1 MFYLIFIIVC
11 FLLGIYFIINFDKR
25 NNTNNILEGFIESS
39 DKKGFK
45 CPNVLVQK
53 GVKYYL
59 YNSKLDSVPGV
70 NPIQF
75 DNLEDYVE
83 FMDWQRSQGIR
94 CPILYL
100 QQSYNAQGQATYKI
114 RPDPLDLQGGLPPAP
129 PTTSSNSSTSYY
141 TNSPMSSS
149 MTPSMSSPMTPS
161 MSSSMTPS
169 MSSSMTPSMSSSN
182 TTNIIDENNVT
193 NITQQKAENMTYSPN
208 AMDVNWGGEQY
219 TESLIEAGVYAD
231 NNVSIA
237 IR

>member
-25 NNTNNILEGFIESS
+25 NNTNNILEGFIQSS

-161 MSSSMTPS
+161 MSSS
-169 MSSSMTPSMSSSN
+169 N

-193 NITQQKAENMTYSPN
+193 NITQQEAENMTYSPN

>member
-25 NNTNNILEGFIESS
+25 NNTNNILEGFIQSS

-149 MTPSMSSPMTPS
+149 
-161 MSSSMTPS
+161 
-169 MSSSMTPSMSSSN
+169 N
-182 TTNIIDENNVT
+182 TTNINDNNVT
-193 NITQQKAENMTYSPN
+193 NITQQEAENMTYSPN
-208 AMDVNWGGEQY
+208 AMDDNWGGKQY
-219 TESLIEAGVYAD
+219 TENLIQAGVYAD

-237 IR
+237 INN

>member
-53 GVKYYL
+53 GAQYYL

-161 MSSSMTPS
+161 MSSS
-169 MSSSMTPSMSSSN
+169 N

-193 NITQQKAENMTYSPN
+193 NITQQEAENMTYSPN

-231 NNVSIA
+231 NNVSIK
-237 IR
+237 IE

>member
-53 GVKYYL
+53 GAQYYL

-83 FMDWQRSQGIR
+83 FIDWQRSQGIR

-149 MTPSMSSPMTPS
+149 MTPSMSS
-161 MSSSMTPS
+161 
-169 MSSSMTPSMSSSN
+169 SN

-193 NITQQKAENMTYSPN
+193 NITQQEAENMTYSPN

>member
-53 GVKYYL
+53 GAQYYL

-149 MTPSMSSPMTPS
+149 MTPSMSS
-161 MSSSMTPS
+161 
-169 MSSSMTPSMSSSN
+169 SMTPSMSSSN

-193 NITQQKAENMTYSPN
+193 NITQQEAENMTYSPN

>member
-25 NNTNNILEGFIESS
+25 NNTNNILEGFIQSS

-149 MTPSMSSPMTPS
+149 
-161 MSSSMTPS
+161 
-169 MSSSMTPSMSSSN
+169 N
-182 TTNIIDENNVT
+182 TTNINDNNVT
-193 NITQQKAENMTYSPN
+193 NITQQEAENMTYSPN
-208 AMDVNWGGEQY
+208 AMDDNWGGEQY
-219 TESLIEAGVYAD
+219 TENLIQAGVYAD

-237 IR
+237 INN

>member
-11 FLLGIYFIINFDKR
+11 FLLGIYFIINFDKI

-129 PTTSSNSSTSYY
+129 PTTSSNYSTSSY
-141 TNSPMSSS
+141 TNTPMSSS
-149 MTPSMSSPMTPS
+149 SP
-161 MSSSMTPS
+161 
-169 MSSSMTPSMSSSN
+169 SSN

-193 NITQQKAENMTYSPN
+193 NITQEEAENMTFSPN
-208 AMDVNWGGEQY
+208 AMDDNWGGEQY
-219 TESLIEAGVYAD
+219 TERLIQAGVYAD
-231 NNVSIA
+231 NNVSIM
-237 IR
+237 IN

>member
-25 NNTNNILEGFIESS
+25 NNTNNILEGFIQSS

-70 NPIQF
+70 NPIQY

-161 MSSSMTPS
+161 MSSS
-169 MSSSMTPSMSSSN
+169 N

-193 NITQQKAENMTYSPN
+193 NITQQEAENMTYSPN

-231 NNVSIA
+231 NNVSIK
-237 IR
+237 IE

>member
-53 GVKYYL
+53 GAQYYL

-149 MTPSMSSPMTPS
+149 MTPSMSS
-161 MSSSMTPS
+161 
-169 MSSSMTPSMSSSN
+169 SMTPSMSSSN

-193 NITQQKAENMTYSPN
+193 NITQQEAENMTYSPN

-231 NNVSIA
+231 NNVSIK
-237 IR
+237 IE

>member
-11 FLLGIYFIINFDKR
+11 FLLGIYFIINFDKI

-129 PTTSSNSSTSYY
+129 PTTSSNYSTSSY
-141 TNSPMSSS
+141 TNTPMSSS
-149 MTPSMSSPMTPS
+149 SP
-161 MSSSMTPS
+161 
-169 MSSSMTPSMSSSN
+169 SSN

-193 NITQQKAENMTYSPN
+193 NITQEEAENMTFSPN
-208 AMDVNWGGEQY
+208 AMDDNWGGEQY
-219 TESLIEAGVYAD
+219 TESLIQAGVYAD
-231 NNVSIA
+231 NNVSIM
-237 IR
+237 IN

>member
-53 GVKYYL
+53 GAQYYL

-141 TNSPMSSS
+141 TNSPMSS
-149 MTPSMSSPMTPS
+149 P
-161 MSSSMTPS
+161 MTPS

-193 NITQQKAENMTYSPN
+193 NITQQEAENMTYSPN

>member
-25 NNTNNILEGFIESS
+25 NNTNNILEGFIQSS

-149 MTPSMSSPMTPS
+149 MTPSI
-161 MSSSMTPS
+161 
-169 MSSSMTPSMSSSN
+169 N
-182 TTNIIDENNVT
+182 TTNINDNNVT
-193 NITQQKAENMTYSPN
+193 NITQQEAENMTYSPN
-208 AMDVNWGGEQY
+208 AMDDNWGGKQY
-219 TESLIEAGVYAD
+219 TENLIQAGVYAD

-237 IR
+237 INN